1 MTSVLFWD
9 IDGTLLT
16 TARAGVLA
24 LERAVEDVLGLDGGL
39 DDLVTAG
46 MTDHG
51 VAVAA
56 IEHVGGEPDPET
68 VDAFVRCYESHL
80 PAYLPARAGA
90 VLPGVEAIL
99 AHVDSL
105 ADVRSLL
112 LTGNTPAGA
121 SAKLAHYGVERYFD
135 GGAFCM
141 GPGPREAIAEA
152 ALELVGDV
160 DPHRIFVIG
169 DTPADIRCGKAIG
182 ARTVAVAGTFSGA
195 ELAMHDPW
203 LTLESLPEPQRF
215 VELLGLS

>member
-1 MTSVLFWD
+1 MTAVLLWD

-24 LERAVEDVLGLDGGL
+24 LERAIEDVLGFDASL

-56 IEHVGGEPDPET
+56 IEHVGAQPDPET
-68 VDAFVRCYESHL
+68 VEAFIRRYESHL
-80 PAYLPARAGA
+80 PGYLPARAGR

-105 ADVRSLL
+105 ENVRSLL

-121 SAKLAHYGVERYFD
+121 SAKLKHYGVERYFD
-135 GGAFCM
+135 GGAFCV

-160 DPHRIFVIG
+160 DPQRIFVIG

-182 ARTVAVAGTFSGA
+182 ARTVAVAGTFSA
-195 ELAMHDPW
+195 DELAEHEPW
-203 LTLESLPEPQRF
+203 LTLETLPPPERF
-215 VELLGLS
+215 VELLDLS